1 MLRKLTKLITNNF
14 GLKILAV
21 VFAVVLWMVVVNTED
36 PERTQVFTV
45 PVSIENADYLTG
57 MGKTYEILNS
67 NEISFRVT
75 GKRSIIEELSES
87 DFTATANMENIN
99 EDMTTVPVTVTA
111 SRYSSQIEISK
122 INTALKVSV
131 ENLITDQFEIEVVT
145 EGTPAS
151 GCYIDRTRVT
161 PEKVTVTGAQ
171 SVVDQIASAR
181 VTVNVEGAEESI
193 ATNGD
198 IVLLDENGNVISQ
211 ERLSLNR
218 TVAAVDVAVL
228 MGKSVPIKFETTGE
242 PASGYRCD
250 GVNSTVSS
258 VRVTGATE
266 ILDSLEELTIQSAQ
280 LDIEGANK
288 DFKAIIDLEDF
299 LPDGVSL
306 ADGEPAEI
314 EVTVKIE
321 GQATKSFDMP
331 VSNITVQG
339 LADNLELQF
348 DSDTVAVNLT
358 GFAEELEEI
367 SASELKGTLDA
378 SSLSAGTYS
387 AAIQLQGNYTVA
399 DLIRVSVTV
408 TDKNASNGTGT
419 SGSGDSNPAGNSG
432 TSSGNGGEDSNG

>member
-131 ENLITDQFEIEVVT
+131 ENLITNQFEIEVVT

-171 SVVDQIASAR
+171 SVVEQIASAR

-218 TVAAVDVAVL
+218 TVAAVDVAVM

-242 PASGYRCD
+242 PASGYRYD

-258 VRVTGATE
+258 VRVTGPTE
-266 ILDSLEELTIQSAQ
+266 ILDSLEELTIKSAQ
-280 LDIEGANK
+280 LDMEGANK

-299 LPDGVSL
+299 LPDGISL

-348 DSDTVAVNLT
+348 DSDTVAVKLT
-358 GFAEELEEI
+358 GFAEELEDI

-408 TDKNASNGTGT
+408 TDKNASNETDT
-419 SGSGDSNPAGNSG
+419 SGNVDSGSTDNSG
-432 TSSGNGGEDSNG
+432 TGSENGEEDSSN